1 MVNFILKVSI
11 IITVLQI
18 LLVYFIVP
26 KAQDYSRDFIRGSN
40 IDLFSSLITEK
51 KFIDTVKDFTLFV
64 ESIDENG
71 NMENIY
77 LKDSIEKNNTQIIS
91 AKSGKIIENGSEKYL
106 NLNFGQILDITNN
119 NYSDTK
125 VIKFNNTTFNLSS
138 FKSKSTTF
146 PKIQE
151 LDSKIL
157 TSCVR
162 NFLFGNK
169 KNYSLKIFHCSE
181 KSAVKSAKELFNR
194 SIKQIYIIV
203 LGVVA
208 SILLFANER
217 SPKNYIYK
225 ASIFTA
231 GLIFTII
238 SELNSEFLD
247 ISLKQNLIVVLI
259 PILIF
264 VISYLTILNLN
275 KKNI

>member
-1 MVNFILKVSI
+1 M
-11 IITVLQI
+11 
-18 LLVYFIVP
+18 
-26 KAQDYSRDFIRGSN
+26 
-40 IDLFSSLITEK
+40 
-51 KFIDTVKDFTLFV
+51 
-64 ESIDENG
+64 
-71 NMENIY
+71 
-77 LKDSIEKNNTQIIS
+77 
-91 AKSGKIIENGSEKYL
+91 
-106 NLNFGQILDITNN
+106 
-119 NYSDTK
+119 
-125 VIKFNNTTFNLSS
+125 
-138 FKSKSTTF
+138 
-146 PKIQE
+146 
-151 LDSKIL
+151 
-157 TSCVR
+157 R